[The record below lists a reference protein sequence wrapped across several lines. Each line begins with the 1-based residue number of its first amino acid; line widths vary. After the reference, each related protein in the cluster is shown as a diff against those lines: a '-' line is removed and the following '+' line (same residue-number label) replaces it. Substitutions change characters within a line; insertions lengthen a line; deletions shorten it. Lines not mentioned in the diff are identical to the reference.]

1 MRDVTTE
8 AEARAL
14 SADDF
19 YRHLVARNRGLVS
32 VEAQRAVRRTR
43 VLVAGCGSIGGAA
56 IEPLARIGFE
66 NLHLVDS
73 GTYELNNLNRQR
85 AWVRDIGENK
95 AAVAARVIGE
105 INPHA
110 RVSVT
115 VDGIT
120 ADNADAFVADADLII
135 DGVDV
140 TTMSG
145 LRAKLSLHEAALAHR
160 RPLVTGWDLAGML
173 CAEHIDYRR
182 ERRVFGGAIT
192 SDDLDRLSVWESIVR
207 IAPMR
212 AMPSEMLAELAD
224 NLHDPDYGV
233 PQLPE
238 AAWQF
243 GSLACHMA
251 VRIAAGRPI
260 PPRVGVDVHAIT
272 RPLRERV
279 RDTVV
284 RPVRY
289 LRFARALGLAS
300 TVRATVPRPLL
311 QFS

>member
-19 YRHLVARNRGLVS
+19 YRHLVARNRGLVPP
-32 VEAQRAVRRTR
+32 EEQRAVRRSR
-43 VLVAGCGSIGGAA
+43 ILVAGCGSIGGAA
-56 IEPLARIGFE
+56 VEPMVRIGFE
-66 NLHLVDS
+66 NLHLADS

-85 AWVRDIGENK
+85 AWVRDVGENK
-95 AAVAARVIGE
+95 ASVAARVVGE

-110 RVSVT
+110 RVTVT
-115 VDGIT
+115 TEGIT
-120 ADNADAFVADADLII
+120 AANANPLVAGADLIV

-145 LRAKLSLHEAALAHR
+145 LRAKLALHEAALEHR

-182 ERRVFGGAIT
+182 ERRIFGGAIT
-192 SDDLDRLSVWESIVR
+192 PADLDRLSVWEAIVR

-212 AMPSEMLAELAD
+212 AMPAEMLAELAD
-224 NLHDPDYGV
+224 NLHDSDYSV

-251 VRIAAGRPI
+251 LRIVAGRPI
-260 PPRVGVDVHAIT
+260 PSRVGVDVHALT

-284 RPVRY
+284 RPVQY
-289 LRFARALGLAS
+289 LRFVRALGLAS
-300 TVRATVPRPLL
+300 TVRATAPRPLL
-311 QFS
+311 RLS